1 MRKHWLLSAAV
12 LLLMAMPAMA
22 QRISASIRGT
32 VTDATGAVMAGAK
45 VTVKNEGTGFTQNQ
59 VTNSSG
65 NYSFSEL
72 PIGSYRVEVE
82 AAGFKSEARSKIVV
96 TAADVRAIDV
106 QLQTGQVSEVVDVE
120 VAAVAVRT
128 VGADVS
134 GLISGEQVRELPLN
148 GRNFIQLTLLQPGVT
163 AQQGLNTKDKG
174 LQGGSDVSVGGGTT
188 TGNLWLV
195 DGANN
200 NDVGSNRTL
209 LVYPSVDAIEEF
221 KIQRNNYGAEFGQA
235 GGAQIN
241 LVTRGGTN
249 DFHGSAYYYM
259 RRDKFNSADYFLE
272 QTGQDA
278 APLHWDDFGGT
289 FGGPILKD
297 KLHFFLSYEK
307 NNDKRST
314 VRTAQVPTAAERAG
328 DFSNPIPGC
337 SDPTPI
343 DPLTGQPFPG
353 NVIPQNRI
361 EQGGLLMMQLMSLP
375 NVTQAGSC
383 NNYVFATPTPVK
395 WDQINARVDWT
406 LGQSTRMMVRYTQDS
421 WTASA
426 SPNGLWG
433 DDPFPV
439 VASDWDQP
447 GKSLVA
453 QLNRNIGSS
462 MVNALTFSYSANKIN
477 VTRGGDNPEL
487 ATQLAEAI
495 PTAYPAD
502 IKSRGG
508 AGQPGAMWG
517 SLGNYGGGIL
527 WNQAPW
533 TNNQDLFVLKDD
545 FSAVFGKHFVKAGF
559 LLSTNKKNEEPANTT
574 QESVQVNGTY
584 GFRAPNGQISNGLT
598 TQNTIAN
605 WLLQGMVWNTSEI
618 QANLPVQQ
626 RWKDYEF
633 YLADSVK
640 LTPRVTADFG
650 VRATHFTLPY
660 EARDVFGNFDPATID
675 PALGNSPCNGMI
687 YVPGK
692 NPCPALGLAGGSDGP
707 NRSLVPTKFMYF
719 APRLGIAW
727 DVNGDGKLAVRG
739 GGGLFYQRERVS
751 GGLGLGQAPP
761 LSGTASVIR
770 TLGNNTPVVGDL
782 TPSYGTPATAVSQEK
797 ANPYSIQW
805 NVAVQK
811 EIAHNT
817 TMEVAYVGSAGR
829 NLLGQRNLNEIPV
842 ADRLAFAQTGN
853 GALRPLNGINTF
865 GAGSNLALWEQN
877 RSSIYH
883 SLQTQV
889 VTRFGRGSS
898 AQASYTWSKSI
909 GNTGLSNA
917 DGPGS
922 YSVLNGYTD
931 STQPDLD
938 RARGNN
944 DRRHI
949 FNANVILALPSL
961 ENKGSVVRNVF
972 GDWEVTSIVQAA
984 TGFPIT
990 VFLGVPPGLDGNGGA
1005 AGTGF
1010 TGNQRPNVVEGVPCR
1025 ADGSSKTQWLNVNAW
1040 TVNGYQIG
1048 TNGNSGRNVC
1058 DGPGFFQWDASLY
1071 KNIKLGP
1078 KVQLQ
1083 LRAEVYNVLNTVN
1096 LFGTFGGAQ
1105 QTTWN
1110 PQNPVYNTGNPQTA
1124 TTIVSATNPGGFGE
1138 LTAAAD
1144 PRVVQ
1149 FGIRLRF

>member
-12 LLLMAMPAMA
+12 LLLLAVPAMA
-22 QRISASIRGT
+22 QRITASIRGT

-45 VTVKNEGTGFTQNQ
+45 VTVKNEGTGLTNTQT
-59 VTNSSG
+59 TNSSG

-72 PIGSYRVEVE
+72 PVGSYRIEVE
-82 AAGFKSEARSKIVV
+82 AAGFKSEARSKIGLSV
-96 TAADVRAIDV
+96 AEVRAVDV

-120 VAAVAVRT
+120 VAAVAVKT
-128 VGADVS
+128 VGAEIS

-148 GRNFIQLTLLQPGVT
+148 GRNFIQLTLLQPGVS
-163 AQQGLNTKDKG
+163 ANQGLNTKDKG
-174 LQGGSDVSVGGGTT
+174 LQGGSDISVGGGST

-235 GGAQIN
+235 GGGQIN
-241 LVTRGGTN
+241 IVTRGGTN

-259 RRDKFNSADYFLE
+259 RRDSFNSADYFLE
-272 QTGQDA
+272 QTNQGA
-278 APLHWDDFGGT
+278 APLHWDDYGAT

-337 SDPTPI
+337 SENRPI
-343 DPLTGQPFPG
+343 DPATGQPFPG
-353 NVIPQNRI
+353 NVIPANRI
-361 EQGGLLMMQLMSLP
+361 NQGGLLMMQLMSLP
-375 NVTQAGSC
+375 NVSQAGSC
-383 NNYVFATPTPVK
+383 NNYVLATPTPIK
-395 WDQINARVDWT
+395 WDQINARMDWT
-406 LGQSTRMMVRYTQDS
+406 LSNTTRMMVRYTQDS
-421 WTASA
+421 WTAAA

-447 GKSLVA
+447 GKSLVV
-453 QLNRNIGSS
+453 QLNKNIGSS

-487 ATQLAEAI
+487 VQQLTAAI

-508 AGQPGAMWG
+508 DAQPMANWG
-517 SLGNYGGGIL
+517 SLGNYGGGVL

-545 FSAVFGKHFVKAGF
+545 FSAVFGKHFVKAGL
-559 LLSTNKKNEEPANTT
+559 LLSTNKKNEEPANTS
-574 QESVQVNGTY
+574 QESVQVGGTAGY
-584 GFRAPNGQISNGLT
+584 LGSNGYVPGL
-598 TQNTIAN
+598 NTGNNIAN
-605 WLLQGMVWNTSEI
+605 WLLQGQVWNTSEI

-633 YLADSVK
+633 YIADSLK
-640 LTPRVTADFG
+640 ISPRVTADFG
-650 VRATHFTLPY
+650 VRATHFTLPF
-660 EARDVFGNFDPATID
+660 EARDVFGNFDPATIS
-675 PALGNSPCNGMI
+675 AAAGTSPCNGMI

-707 NRSLVPTKFMYF
+707 NRSLVPTKFLYL
-719 APRLGIAW
+719 APRVGLAW
-727 DVNGDGKLAVRG
+727 DVYGNGKMAIRG

-761 LSGTASVIR
+761 LSGTASIVR
-770 TLGNNTPVVGDL
+770 TLDSATPVVGDL

-805 NVAVQK
+805 NVAVER

-817 TMEVAYVGSAGR
+817 TMELAYVGSAGR
-829 NLLGQRNLNEIPV
+829 NLLGQVNLNEIRP

-853 GALRPLNGINTF
+853 GALRPLNGVNTF

-883 SLQTQV
+883 SLQAQL
-889 VTRFGRGSS
+889 VTRFGHGSQ
-898 AQASYTWSKSI
+898 AQASYTWSRAI
-909 GNTGLSNA
+909 ANTGISNA
-917 DGPGS
+917 DGPGA

-931 STQPDLD
+931 STNPDLD
-938 RARGNN
+938 RAVGNN
-944 DRRHI
+944 DRTHI
-949 FNANVILALPSL
+949 FNANLVLALPAL
-961 ENKGSVVRNVF
+961 ENKGSLVRNVF

-984 TGFPIT
+984 TGYPIT
-990 VFLGVPPGLDGNGGA
+990 IFVGVPSGLDGNGGLT
-1005 AGTGF
+1005 GTGF
-1010 TGNQRPNVVEGVPCR
+1010 NGNQRPDVVEGVPCTVE
-1025 ADGSSKTQWLNVNAW
+1025 GSSETQWLNVNAW
-1040 TVNGYQIG
+1040 TINGHQIG
-1048 TNGNSGRNVC
+1048 TNGNTSRGSCR
-1058 DGPGFFQWDASLY
+1058 GPGFFQWDAALY
-1071 KNIKLGP
+1071 KNIKVGP
-1078 KVQLQ
+1078 RVQLQ
-1083 LRAEVYNVLNTVN
+1083 LRAEVFNVLNTVN
-1096 LFGTFGGAQ
+1096 FLGTFGGAQ

-1110 PQNPVYNTGNPQTA
+1110 PQNPVYNTGNPATA
-1124 TTIVSATNPGGFGE
+1124 TTIVSAGNPGGFGE

-1144 PRVVQ
+1144 PRIVQ
-1149 FGIRLRF
+1149 FGVRLRF